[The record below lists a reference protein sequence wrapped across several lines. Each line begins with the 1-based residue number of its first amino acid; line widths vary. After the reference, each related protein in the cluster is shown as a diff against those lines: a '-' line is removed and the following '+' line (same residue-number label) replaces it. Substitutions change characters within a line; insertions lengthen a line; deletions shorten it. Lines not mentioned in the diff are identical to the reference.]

1 MTLTMRRAVSAP
13 AVAIM
18 MMGLAA
24 PQALADQ
31 PCDFVASAAVDGSD
45 TDGDLDLSVVRS
57 VEGLTYTAAV
67 PAGYSL
73 AWLDG
78 SHPVVEGPSG
88 ISVGGGVLTRSV
100 SITGE
105 FVHISA
111 CLVERAPRSGPIPL

>member
-1 MTLTMRRAVSAP
+1 MRRAASAL

-24 PQALADQ
+24 PPALADQ
-31 PCDFVASAAVDGSD
+31 PCDFVVSAAVDGSD
-45 TDGDLDLSVVRS
+45 TVGDLDLSVVRS
-57 VEGLTYTAAV
+57 VDGLTYTAAV

-73 AWLDG
+73 EWLDG
-78 SHPVVEGPSG
+78 AHRVVQDPFG
-88 ISVGGGVLTRSV
+88 ISVGGGVLTRSA

-111 CLVERAPRSGPIPL
+111 CLVERAHRSGPIPL